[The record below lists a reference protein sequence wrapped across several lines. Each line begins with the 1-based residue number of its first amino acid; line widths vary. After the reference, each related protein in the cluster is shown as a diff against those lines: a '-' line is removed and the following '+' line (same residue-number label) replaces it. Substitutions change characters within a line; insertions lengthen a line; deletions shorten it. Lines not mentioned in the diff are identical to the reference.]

1 MSISA
6 LSSNSLYTPVTSSQS
21 SGSTIQQDFKQLAQA
36 LQSNDL
42 SGAQSAFSSL
52 QQLLQSS
59 QSSSGQQQTAST
71 TSSSPLQTDFN
82 NLGNALASG
91 DLSGAQ
97 SAFTQLQSD
106 LSAATQ
112 SGTSQAGGHHHHRH
126 HEASSTSDTA
136 STGETDSS
144 TAGTQSAVTS
154 PTTAAS
160 GTNPNGTISLL
171 G

>member
-21 SGSTIQQDFKQLAQA
+21 SGSTIQQDFKKLAQA

-52 QQLLQSS
+52 QQLLQTS
-59 QSSSGQQQTAST
+59 QPSSGQQQAAST
-71 TSSSPLQTDFN
+71 TGGSPLQTDFN
-82 NLGNALASG
+82 NLGQALASG

-112 SGTSQAGGHHHHRH
+112 GGTSQTSGHHHRH
-126 HEASSTSDTA
+126 HEVSNTSDASSTS
-136 STGETDSS
+136 ETDSS
-144 TAGTQSAVTS
+144 TGGTESAGTS
-154 PTTAAS
+154 PTAQPAS
-160 GTNPNGTISLL
+160 STNPYGTISLL

>member
-6 LSSNSLYTPVTSSQS
+6 LSSNSPYTPVTSSQS
-21 SGSTIQQDFKQLAQA
+21 ISDTIQQDFNQLAQA
-36 LQSNDL
+36 LQSNNL
-42 SGAQSAFSSL
+42 SGAQSAFASL

-82 NLGNALASG
+82 NLGAALASG

-97 SAFTQLQSD
+97 SAFAQLQTD

-112 SGTSQAGGHHHHRH
+112 SGTSQTSGHHHRH
-126 HEASSTSDTA
+126 HETSSTSDA
-136 STGETDSS
+136 SNTSETDSS
-144 TAGTQSAVTS
+144 TNGSQSGVTS
-154 PTTAAS
+154 STAQPAS
-160 GTNPNGTISLL
+160 STNPYGTISLL